1 MKTLLS
7 PGMTS
12 RWLARITDWTVI
24 VCGWWL
30 IALSVITC
38 VEMFGRK
45 LFSFSLQGV
54 DEIGSYT
61 YGIVGAFGFASALIS
76 RSHVRVDFLMS
87 RFPVQLRSLLNLLAM
102 LSLTAFSL
110 LALWRGAH
118 VLIESVELG
127 ATAST
132 PLATPMWIPQSI
144 WLLGYLMF
152 ALVAAW
158 AALDALQLFLR
169 GRTQELNGR
178 FGPQTL
184 EEEIEAEADIQLK
197 PTGMTEAMPH
207 TPSRI
212 EAEAGIQLKTTTGDA
227 MSPHVHSRS
236 LPPEGAHALLE
247 AAQRRLP

>member
-7 PGMTS
+7 PGIAS
-12 RWLARITDWTVI
+12 QRLERVTDWTVI
-24 VCGWWL
+24 ACGWWL

-76 RSHVRVDFLMS
+76 RSHVRVDFLLS
-87 RFPVQLRSLLNLLAM
+87 RFPVAVRSLLNLLAM
-102 LSLTAFSL
+102 LSLTAFSML
-110 LALWRGAH
+110 CLWRGTH
-118 VLIESVELG
+118 VLIESIELG

-144 WLLGYLMF
+144 WLMGYLMF

-158 AALDALQLFLR
+158 AAFDALQLFLR

-197 PTGMTEAMPH
+197 AGGQTDAVSS
-207 TPSRI
+207 TPARI
-212 EAEAGIQLKTTTGDA
+212 EAEGAIQLKTSTGETA
-227 MSPHVHSRS
+227 
-236 LPPEGAHALLE
+236 
-247 AAQRRLP
+247 

>member
-7 PGMTS
+7 PGITS
-12 RWLARITDWTVI
+12 QRLERITDWTVI
-24 VCGWWL
+24 ACGWWL
-30 IALSVITC
+30 IALSVTTC
-38 VEMFGRK
+38 VEMLGRK

-76 RSHVRVDFLMS
+76 RSHVRVDFLLS
-87 RFPVQLRSLLNLLAM
+87 RFPVKVRSLLNLLAM
-102 LSLTAFSL
+102 LSLTALSL
-110 LALWRGAH
+110 LCLWRGVH
-118 VLIESVELG
+118 VLIESIELG

-144 WLLGYLMF
+144 WLMGYLMF

-158 AALDALQLFLR
+158 AAFDALQLFLR
-169 GRTQELNGR
+169 GRTLELNER

-197 PTGMTEAMPH
+197 TTSQAPTMSH

-212 EAEAGIQLKTTTGDA
+212 EAETGVQLKTSTGETA
-227 MSPHVHSRS
+227 
-236 LPPEGAHALLE
+236 
-247 AAQRRLP
+247 